1 MNQTN
6 TIEAHNP
13 LETESIGKLM
23 RQFAIPAIISG
34 LMNSIYNIVDQIF
47 IGQSVGTLGNA
58 ATNVAFP
65 LVTIMASLSMMIGVG
80 GASNFSLYLGKN
92 ENEKAAK
99 VVGNSLCMAI
109 LSGIALSVIVLVFL
123 EPLMVLFGARGQV
136 LIYAREYTGITAIGI
151 PFTLFGSAGS
161 QLIRADGSPKYSM
174 FSALSGAILNT
185 VLDPI
190 FIFGFGMGIQGAA
203 LATITGQIVTA
214 IAVLLYFRKF

>member
-65 LVTIMASLSMMIGVG
+65 LVTIMASL
-80 GASNFSLYLGKN
+80 
-92 ENEKAAK
+92 
-99 VVGNSLCMAI
+99 
-109 LSGIALSVIVLVFL
+109 
-123 EPLMVLFGARGQV
+123 
-136 LIYAREYTGITAIGI
+136 
-151 PFTLFGSAGS
+151 
-161 QLIRADGSPKYSM
+161 
-174 FSALSGAILNT
+174 
-185 VLDPI
+185 
-190 FIFGFGMGIQGAA
+190 
-203 LATITGQIVTA
+203 
-214 IAVLLYFRKF
+214 

>member
-99 VVGNSLCMAI
+99 VSVRKRGKSDFQTLLPLFLC
-109 LSGIALSVIVLVFL
+109 
-123 EPLMVLFGARGQV
+123 
-136 LIYAREYTGITAIGI
+136 
-151 PFTLFGSAGS
+151 FGSF
-161 QLIRADGSPKYSM
+161 RAAKR
-174 FSALSGAILNT
+174 
-185 VLDPI
+185 
-190 FIFGFGMGIQGAA
+190 
-203 LATITGQIVTA
+203 
-214 IAVLLYFRKF
+214 RKDKQW